1 MGPALRAAMTHAPA
15 SPALVVRGP
24 DSLPALVP
32 HLVGFHPRA
41 SLVLLGLAPER
52 RTVRVTVRMDLP
64 KASDPSADV
73 VDAWSVSLTALPQ
86 AGALEAVLVVYP
98 RDADSPWRTDVP
110 ADLPHRELVDEVA
123 AELRDAGVV
132 ALDAV
137 CVVGDRIR
145 SYWCLDPSC
154 CPAEGRPVDGV
165 EALRVQAMLVE
176 QGSAPLA
183 SREELVRG
191 LAPRDADD
199 PVRQAVD
206 RARDAVVVRMTAG
219 VPQRVDRFLED
230 VRDLGLDPRNGAALT
245 RLVVVAGSLCATI
258 RSRDLLLRELTI
270 EPDPAVVN
278 AARTVLGEA
287 VRCSSGPE
295 VAPVASV
302 LAVCSWVAGD
312 GAAAR
317 VALDRALAADPTY
330 SLAALVAAALDAGT
344 PPWTWV
350 SLMSEV
356 SVASILGQEAGDGLA
371 AGA

>member
-1 MGPALRAAMTHAPA
+1 MTHAPA

-32 HLVGFHPRA
+32 HLVGFHPHD
-41 SLVLLGLAPER
+41 SLVLLGLLPER

-64 KASDPSADV
+64 EVGAPAADV
-73 VDAWSVSLTALPQ
+73 VDAWAVSLGALPQ

-98 RDADSPWRTDVP
+98 RDADSPWRGVDP
-110 ADLPHRELVDEVA
+110 EDLPHRELVDELA
-123 AELRDAGVV
+123 AELRDAGVL

-145 SYWCLDPSC
+145 SYWCLDPAC
-154 CPAEGRPVDGV
+154 CPAEGRPVDAG
-165 EALRVQAMLVE
+165 ESLRVQAMLVE
-176 QGSAPLA
+176 HGSAPLA

-206 RARDAVVVRMTAG
+206 RGRDAVIVRMPAG
-219 VPQRVDRFLED
+219 TGQRVHRFVDD
-230 VRDLGLDPRNGAALT
+230 VRDLGRDPRDRAGLT

-270 EPDPAVVN
+270 EVDPDVIN
-278 AARTVLGEA
+278 AARTVLAEA
-287 VRCSSGPE
+287 VRCASGPA
-295 VAPVASV
+295 VAPPASV
-302 LAVCSWVAGD
+302 LAVCAWVAGD

-317 VALDRALAADPTY
+317 VALDRALEADPSY
-330 SLAALVAAALDAGT
+330 SLAGLVAAALDAGT
-344 PPWTWV
+344 PPWAWV
-350 SLMSEV
+350 SLMSEL
-356 SVASILGQEAGDGLA
+356 SVEAILGPEADGLA